1 MDDGLSAAVRENF
14 VKLYAADLIY
24 QGTRMVNW
32 DPVLQT
38 ALSDDEV
45 ESIDKEGFMYR
56 LRYAISDGSGHIDVE
71 TTRPETFFGDTAV
84 AVHPEDA
91 RYQAFIGKTI
101 TLPIV
106 GREIP
111 VLGDEH
117 ANPEKGTGAVKIT
130 PFHDPNDYEVGQ
142 RHDLPL
148 VQCMG
153 FDGIMNEACGKFAG
167 LDLHLPQGGD
177 QRAGRNGCL
186 PR

>member
-1 MDDGLSAAVRENF
+1 MEKEEYGGSIIGQLKKLGSSCDWSRERFTMDDGLSAAVRENF
-14 VKLYAADLIY
+14 VKLYEAGLIY

-56 LRYAISDGSGHIDVE
+56 LRYPLSDGSGHIDVE

-111 VLGDEH
+111 VIGDEH
-117 ANPEKGTGAVKIT
+117 ANPERVPA
-130 PFHDPNDYEVGQ
+130 P
-142 RHDLPL
+142 
-148 VQCMG
+148 
-153 FDGIMNEACGKFAG
+153 
-167 LDLHLPQGGD
+167 
-177 QRAGRNGCL
+177 
-186 PR
+186 